1 MVFVTVL
8 ECVVLLQRG
17 NSIQLLICILRA
29 LILVYRGFSVR
40 EKTGMYLSLFHPH
53 IPHAFLK
60 PQHKTTC
67 GPTVKGSGIL
77 KLVNNFCANKLLLFH
92 LQMCLIIDLDLLR
105 NCSVDTPLMAC
116 LDISI
121 FMQLLSDVAGEE
133 GDMEDARPSSERLL

>member
-1 MVFVTVL
+1 MKDFALNLLGL
-8 ECVVLLQRG
+8 EITSRHQCH
-17 NSIQLLICILRA
+17 A
-29 LILVYRGFSVR
+29 LILVYHGFSVR
-40 EKTGMYLSLFHPH
+40 KNWYVLVTIS
-53 IPHAFLK
+53 PHAFLK